1 MKKQPPTESAETENA
16 LAGVAVDKAL
26 IKQFAR
32 RIYDDFKKWLK
43 EDAARCDAL
52 LKLFFADVRAEIS
65 ELESL
70 APPTDGSPT

>member
-32 RIYDDFKKWLK
+32 RIYDRSR
-43 EDAARCDAL
+43 ACDA
-52 LKLFFADVRAEIS
+52 S
-65 ELESL
+65 ERHE
-70 APPTDGSPT
+70 A

>member
-1 MKKQPPTESAETENA
+1 MKKQPSTESTETGNA
-16 LAGVAVDKAL
+16 LAGVAVDKTL

-32 RIYDDFKKWLK
+32 RIYDDFKEWLK

-65 ELESL
+65 ELESH
-70 APPTDGSPT
+70 APPSFGSPT